1 MVWLMRLRAT
11 LLIINPVIGNDLTMM
26 GAQEEDPPSTAFFCV
41 CECWKAEQRSPP
53 PPVLLVSMLALLFVE
68 GIH

>member
-11 LLIINPVIGNDLTMM
+11 LLIINLVIGNDLTMM
-26 GAQEEDPPSTAFFCV
+26 STQEEDPPSTAFFCV
-41 CECWKAEQRSPP
+41 CECRKLEQRSPP
-53 PPVLLVSMLALLFVE
+53 PPVLLVSMLALVFVE